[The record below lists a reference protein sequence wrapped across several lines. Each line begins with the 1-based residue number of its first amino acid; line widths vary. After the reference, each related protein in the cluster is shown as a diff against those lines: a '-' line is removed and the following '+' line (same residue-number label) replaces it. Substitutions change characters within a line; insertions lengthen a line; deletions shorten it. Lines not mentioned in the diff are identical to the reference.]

1 MALHDPESSQKEKNL
16 ALKLGRQKKIQI
28 IDGQQ
33 VEVLGGFD
41 DEDEEGLEDDG
52 EMGHPG
58 MAGQVRKMMKNLE
71 LWNFLPNPKFLP
83 KFNRKQQK

>member
-58 MAGQVRKMMKNLE
+58 MAEQVKMEKLSHHNSSVYGDC
-71 LWNFLPNPKFLP
+71 KTD
-83 KFNRKQQK
+83 